1 MEGANM
7 EVNHTILISNPPP
20 EDLIVIA
27 SLKPVERGT
36 HAEVKCIDNQYRR
49 SVEVLEI
56 VDCKTEYL
64 PTVLSMLACGI
75 SAADF
80 RERMI
85 LKNIETIYFL
95 LCRKKQ

>member
-1 MEGANM
+1 MAGVSMEI
-7 EVNHTILISNPPP
+7 NHTILISNPPP

-27 SLKPVERGT
+27 SLKPIERGT
-36 HAEVKCIDNQYRR
+36 QAEVKCINNQYRR

-56 VDCKTEYL
+56 VDCKTKYL
-64 PTVLSMLACGI
+64 PTVLTMLACGM
-75 SAADF
+75 SAQDF

-95 LCRKKQ
+95 LCRRKL

>member
-1 MEGANM
+1 M
-7 EVNHTILISNPPP
+7 EVKNTIMISNPPP

-27 SLKPVERGT
+27 SLKPIDRGV
-36 HAEVKCIDNQYRR
+36 HAEVKCIDNNYKR

-64 PTVLSMLACGI
+64 PTVLTMLACGMP
-75 SAADF
+75 ACDF

-85 LKNIETIYFL
+85 LKNIDTIYFL
-95 LCRKKQ
+95 LCRKKP